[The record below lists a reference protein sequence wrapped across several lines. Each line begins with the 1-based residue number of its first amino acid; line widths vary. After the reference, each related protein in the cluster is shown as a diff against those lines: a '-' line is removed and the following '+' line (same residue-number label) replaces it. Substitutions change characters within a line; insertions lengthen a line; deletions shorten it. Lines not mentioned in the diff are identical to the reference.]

1 MSKDL
6 IHVYLMPGMAANPKI
21 FEYIRLPEDQFE
33 LHWLE
38 WMLPNHA
45 DETIQE
51 YAKRMAEHVKYDNSV
66 LLGVSFGGLL
76 VQEMSNFLNLKK
88 LFVVSSVSSNQE
100 LPRRLK
106 LMRKT
111 KLYKVLPTQLAS
123 NIDLLAKFAFGKTI
137 TKRVELYKKYLSV
150 SDKRYLDWAI
160 KEVVCWKQTDHNQDA
175 IHIHGDNDIVFPIKY
190 IKDCI
195 VVKGGTHIMI
205 INKYKWFNEN
215 LPKLILD

>member
-1 MSKDL
+1 MSKEV

-21 FEYIRLPEDQFE
+21 FEYIRLPEDQFQI
-33 LHWLE
+33 HWLE
-38 WMLPNHA
+38 WSLPEHA
-45 DETIQE
+45 DETIQD
-51 YAKRMAEHVKYDNSV
+51 YAKRMAKHIKHDHSV

-76 VQEMSNFLNLKK
+76 VQEMSRFLNLRK
-88 LFVVSSVSSNQE
+88 LFVVSSVTSNHE

-160 KEVVCWKQTDHNQDA
+160 KEVVCWEQTKPHKDV
-175 IHIHGDNDIVFPIKY
+175 IHIHGDQDIVFPIKY
-190 IKDCI
+190 IEDCI

-215 LPKLILD
+215 LPKLILS

>member
-1 MSKDL
+1 MSEKV

-33 LHWLE
+33 IHWLE
-38 WMLPNHA
+38 WMLPKDA
-45 DETIQE
+45 DETIKE
-51 YAKRMAEHVKYDNSV
+51 YAKRMAKDVKHDNSV

-76 VQEMSNFLNLKK
+76 VQEMSKFLNLRK
-88 LFVVSSVSSNQE
+88 LFIVSSVSSNDE

-111 KLYKVLPTQLAS
+111 KLYKILPTQLAS

-160 KEVVCWKQTDHNQDA
+160 REVVCWEQTERNQNA
-175 IHIHGDNDIVFPIKY
+175 IHIHGDKDIVFPIKY
-190 IKDCI
+190 IEDCI
-195 VVKGGTHIMI
+195 VVKGGSHIMI

-215 LPKLILD
+215 LPKLILS

>member
-1 MSKDL
+1 MSKEV

-21 FEYIRLPEDQFE
+21 FEYIQLPEDQFE

-38 WMLPNHA
+38 WMLPDYA
-45 DETIQE
+45 DETIQD
-51 YAKRMAEHVKYDNSV
+51 YAKRMAKFVKYDNSV

-76 VQEMSNFLNLKK
+76 VQEMSNFLNLRK
-88 LFVVSSVSSNQE
+88 LIVVSSVRSNQE

-160 KEVVCWKQTDHNQDA
+160 KEVVCWEQTEHNQNA

-205 INKYKWFNEN
+205 INKYKWFNKN
-215 LPKLILD
+215 LPKLILS